1 MPVYEYLCRKCGES
15 FERVESIKEHDPSKV
30 RCPECKSKKVER
42 RWSPVF
48 AVTSK
53 KS

>member
-1 MPVYEYLCRKCGES
+1 MPVYEFICHKCNKS
-15 FERVESIKEHDPSKV
+15 FEVIQTVAEYDPSKV

-42 RWSPVF
+42 RWSRVF

>member
-1 MPVYEYLCRKCGES
+1 MPVYEYRCLKCQAE
-15 FERVESIKEHDPSKV
+15 FERIRPLNERAAEKTK
-30 RCPECKSKKVER
+30 CPECGSSRVER
-42 RWSPVF
+42 RWSRVF

>member
-1 MPVYEYLCRKCGES
+1 MPVYEYRCLECKKE
-15 FERVESIKEHDPSKV
+15 FERIRPLSDRGTEKIK
-30 RCPECKSKKVER
+30 CPECGSSRLER
-42 RWSPVF
+42 RWSRVF

>member
-1 MPVYEYLCRKCGES
+1 MPVYEYRCLDCKGE
-15 FERVESIKEHDPSKV
+15 FERIRPLSERTTEKV
-30 RCPECKSKKVER
+30 KCPECGSSRVER
-42 RWSPVF
+42 RWSRVF